1 MVDSKLEQFVKDLG
15 IGSDVFVNACELA
28 SDKVHKSIVKQL
40 LAVENFLLFK
50 KMMITR
56 NKQLNEEAIKN
67 MKSEIQ
73 TEGNT
78 NAANQ
83 YDEELE
89 ERLAREREEAEL
101 AQAIA
106 ESEALEQARLQKLQA
121 EEPKP
126 KPQQQ

>member
-1 MVDSKLEQFVKDLG
+1 
-15 IGSDVFVNACELA
+15 
-28 SDKVHKSIVKQL
+28 
-40 LAVENFLLFK
+40 
-50 KMMITR
+50 MITR

-73 TEGNT
+73 QEGNT
-78 NAANQ
+78 ANQ

-106 ESEALEQARLQKLQA
+106 ESEALEQARLQRLQS
-121 EEPKP
+121 EELKP
-126 KPQQQ
+126 PQQ